1 MTAAAG
7 SILRRPADLG
17 FAVFFSFSAAY
28 GLFISLPE
36 SLGVPVAPDSPWVP
50 LRWLFDW
57 AVAEEPA
64 HLDPPISLISST
76 ALDGFVHAPFLCVLI
91 YALIRRKAWIRVP
104 ALIFAGSSI
113 TNMFYYFV
121 QTFLG
126 PHPPP
131 NVAYYLAFNLPW
143 LIAPMLLAVRMR
155 GDDPF
160 GSTRAGP
167 APGTR

>member
-1 MTAAAG
+1 MSAPPD
-7 SILRRPADLG
+7 SILRRPLDLA

-50 LRWLFDW
+50 LRWLYDW

-64 HLDPPISLISST
+64 HLDPPISLLSSA

-91 YALIRRKAWIRVP
+91 YALIRGRAWIRVP
-104 ALIFAGSSI
+104 ALLFAGSSM

-143 LIAPMLLAVRMR
+143 LIAPMLLAFRMR
-155 GDDPF
+155 ESDPF
-160 GSTRAGP
+160 HAMRVRATPGSA
-167 APGTR
+167 